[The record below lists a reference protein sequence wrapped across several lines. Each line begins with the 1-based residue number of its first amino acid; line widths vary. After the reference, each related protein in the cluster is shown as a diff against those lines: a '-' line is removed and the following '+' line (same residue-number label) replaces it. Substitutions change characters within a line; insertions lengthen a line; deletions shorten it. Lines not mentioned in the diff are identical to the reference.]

1 MSTTIFNFSFWRQ
14 LGWSL
19 LRTAIAAVTAF
30 VPGLVERPG
39 EVWAEALSVVSLAL
53 IVQVATSLKGLPDE
67 GGVTWWQLVISRSLR
82 TFGQVIAGAAGSAAL
97 LTDLPWHDVLQAA
110 ISAAVT
116 TVLLTALTILPQDT
130 VQPVQL
136 VEEARETDLLG
147 DEADT
152 VQLESWKDEEE
163 GGYGSPQPRHFRPQR

>member
-1 MSTTIFNFSFWRQ
+1 MSTTIFNFSYWRQ

-39 EVWAEALSVVSLAL
+39 EVWTEALSVVSLAL

-97 LTDLPWHDVLQAA
+97 LTDLPWPDVLQAA

-116 TVLLTALTILPQDT
+116 TVLLTALTVLPQET

-136 VEEARETDLLG
+136 VEEAPGDTLG

-152 VQLESWKDEEE
+152 MQLESWKDEEE
-163 GGYGSPQPRHFRPQR
+163 ESYGSMQPRHFRSQR